1 MEKKFVPVL
10 ICFIFS
16 IIVFL
21 TFLILGILTVNNPG
35 LDLIPIEYVYWFLPL
50 LPGTMYTDTIFFY
63 LFPILIYLIF
73 FAISPFLVQ
82 MLFKINKLTYTFRKK
97 PEYGFLEFNRDIKPT
112 RILYRAIIL
121 SFFTFS
127 TTILVMQLLD
137 LPPQAFRRFSWS
149 DLILNPDLKYLY
161 VAEGTFFM
169 AFFLTSF
176 CSLLFLPI
184 WLLEDCGLMLYRTF
198 PEQRRTPII
207 EGVHNSYF
215 KVLETYTGIATI
227 LAYIRQ
233 IYVTFRVVGQM
244 PPFDPAILTPLIV
257 LFLPFII
264 TGLLAIPIFIYE
276 KMLSKSLKRVNSRFS
291 KYNLPQF
298 KLPEL
303 NDLLERSNE

>member
-1 MEKKFVPVL
+1 M
-10 ICFIFS
+10 I
-16 IIVFL
+16 FL
-21 TFLILGILTVNNPG
+21 TFVILGILTINNPS
-35 LDLIPIEYVYWFLPL
+35 LNLIPIEYVNWFLPL
-50 LPGTMYTDTIFFY
+50 LPGKMYTDIILFY

-73 FAISPFLVQ
+73 FAISPYLVQ
-82 MLFKINKLTYTFRKK
+82 MLFIINKLSYTFRKK
-97 PEYGFLEFNRDIKPT
+97 PEYGFLDYSRDIKPT

-127 TTILVMQLLD
+127 TTILVIQLLD
-137 LPPQAFRRFSWS
+137 LPPQAFRRFLWA
-149 DLILNPDLKYLY
+149 DLLLNPDLRYLY
-161 VAEGTFFM
+161 IAEGTFFM

-176 CSLLFLPI
+176 CSILFFPI
-184 WLLEDCGLMLYRTF
+184 WLLEDCGLILYRTF
-198 PEQRRTPII
+198 PEQRRTPIV

-227 LAYIRQ
+227 IAYIRQ
-233 IYVTFRVVGQM
+233 IYITFLVVSKM
-244 PPFDPAILTPLIV
+244 PPGDPAILTPLIV

-264 TGLLAIPIFIYE
+264 TGLLAIPIYIYE

-303 NDLLERSNE
+303 SDLVEKSNE